1 MRSHPGFVHALILHE
16 LGHICLSAA
25 SHLSV
30 GSFALVCRQLRASC
44 LLLTAGLGPAACR
57 SIMRL
62 GPLACRL
69 DWNWAA
75 GLGWRILLCR
85 VCHRCV
91 SHCLLSTL
99 VQLHGLNFAA
109 AASRCAGPE
118 SLPLLP
124 AGILPATQIDCMVT
138 GSNGA
143 LVPGTCYEE
152 PVIPLCSGNG
162 NVELK
167 FGR

>member
-1 MRSHPGFVHALILHE
+1 M
-16 LGHICLSAA
+16 
-25 SHLSV
+25 
-30 GSFALVCRQLRASC
+30 
-44 LLLTAGLGPAACR
+44 PAACR
-57 SIMRL
+57 QIMRL

-85 VCHRCV
+85 VCYRCV
-91 SHCLLSTL
+91 TYNLLSRLT
-99 VQLHGLNFAA
+99 QWPCAM
-109 AASRCAGPE
+109 ASTFLKCAGPE